1 LAPPGVR
8 FQAGSGAATPTASG
22 CKFIIVGTTQVF
34 LTTQICPLTTQVFN
48 CTQHTQNLHSAQ
60 SLMKE
65 YPYALNEMLCIIVNM
80 LLLHETAQSA
90 YNGVNSGETYVSPL
104 LSSYFIF

>member
-1 LAPPGVR
+1 
-8 FQAGSGAATPTASG
+8 
-22 CKFIIVGTTQVF
+22 
-34 LTTQICPLTTQVFN
+34 
-48 CTQHTQNLHSAQ
+48 
-60 SLMKE
+60 MKE